1 MILLKQL
8 LMESSTKRLLT
19 EQTTTTYE
27 FRDSFPDN
35 IVLPIN
41 PKQLNIVSF
50 ATITN
55 INQLTPNLQ
64 NFINTLKSAVSSKK
78 LTKGNITIT
87 ASADGSVSATNQ
99 VPGGDGVNWNQAQVD
114 FSYSN
119 GATLTNQTL
128 ADRRA
133 QGIEYVIKKFVKLPP
148 EVTITKTGN
157 GAGTKKLVTV
167 VVPIVTYG
175 LQTPKT
181 NITNPKTK
189 KIEIFDLAAAKY
201 TVPAYTDVKIPIAK
215 CNGNVQANGAAGN
228 PIAYRSKLETNS
240 GTVSMN
246 FSPAYIPDR
255 LVITQ
260 YDKTKKTTKIMHD
273 TGYVSDSAA
282 AAQVDFGTV
291 LSDLNTKNKSIG
303 YNGTITQPQP
313 TITVDLG
320 EVPNME
326 YFVEIYAPLGPTA
339 WMLTINC
346 QVSNNAETSKPA
358 EIPSID
364 AFVNTNLF
372 NGKLYWNKDYSSL
385 VSQTDTAKT
394 NDLGWAGQIKNGKF
408 FDGQYFAYDKDGILQ
423 TIDMYG
429 NGKYIGKGTL

>member
-8 LMESSTKRLLT
+8 LMESVTKRLLT

-41 PKQLNIVSF
+41 PKQLNITSF
-50 ATITN
+50 DKITS

-64 NFINTLKSAVSSKK
+64 NFINTLKSAILSKK

-87 ASADGSVSATNQ
+87 ASADGNAAATKQ

-119 GATLTNQTL
+119 GASLSNQTL

-133 QGIEYVIKKFVKLPP
+133 QGIEYVIKRFVKLPA

-167 VVPIVTYG
+167 VVPIVTYN

-201 TVPAYTDVKIPIAK
+201 TLPAYTDVKIPIAK
-215 CNGNVQANGAAGN
+215 CNGSLQANGVAGN
-228 PIAYRSKLETNS
+228 PIAYRSKLETKS

-246 FSPAYIPDR
+246 FTPAYIPDR

-260 YDKTKKTTKIMHD
+260 YDTTKKTTKIIHD

-291 LSDLNTKNKSIG
+291 LADLNNKNKSIG
-303 YNGTITQPQP
+303 YNGIIKQP
-313 TITVDLG
+313 TTVTVDLG
-320 EVPNME
+320 QVPNTE
-326 YFVEIYAPLGPTA
+326 YFVEIYAPLGPTV

-346 QVSNNAETSKPA
+346 QVANNSETSTPA
-358 EIPSID
+358 PMPSFD
-364 AFVNTNLF
+364 AFVNSNSF
-372 NGKLYWNKDYSSL
+372 NGKLYWDKSYSSL
-385 VSQTDTAKT
+385 VKDTDSARS
-394 NDLGWAGQIKNGKF
+394 NDLGWAGQLKNGKF

-429 NGKYIGKGTL
+429 NGKFIGKGQL

>member
-55 INQLTPNLQ
+55 VNQLTPNLQ

-87 ASADGSVSATNQ
+87 ASADGSVAATKQ

-215 CNGNVQANGAAGN
+215 CNGNLQANGMAGN
-228 PIAYRSKLETNS
+228 PIAYRSKLEAKS
-240 GTVSMN
+240 GPVTMN
-246 FSPAYIPDR
+246 FIPAYIPDR

-260 YDKTKKTTKIMHD
+260 YDKNKKTTKIIHD
-273 TGYVSDSAA
+273 TGYVSDLAS

-291 LSDLNTKNKSIG
+291 LSDLNTKNKLIG
-303 YNGTITQPQP
+303 YNGTITQPAA
-313 TITVDLG
+313 IDVDLG

-326 YFVEIYAPLGPTA
+326 YFVEIYAPLGPTV
-339 WMLTINC
+339 WSLSINC
-346 QVSNNAETSKPA
+346 QVSTTGGKPSKV
-358 EIPSID
+358 IPIPLQFSKIPD
-364 AFVNTNLF
+364 YQR
-372 NGKLYWNKDYSSL
+372 LYWNKDYTQI
-385 VSQTDTAKT
+385 VAATDPNKSQ
-394 NDLGWAGQIKNGKF
+394 DLAWAGVIKNNKW
-408 FDGQYFAYDKDGILQ
+408 FDGELYIFDKDGIL
-423 TIDMYG
+423 TNIDVYK
-429 NGKYIGKGTL
+429 NGVYSGQGQL